1 MVMKNKTYSA
11 NKGNN
16 LKTIRLIFLSFDC
29 MIALLIGA
37 ISLGNIAYD
46 TLKMNKP
53 EFYMSEYQKM
63 TYINNEKYILQT
75 NLQDDTGKLRRN
87 YTNDDITKMRKE
99 EYIFTIQSVEREA
112 EKSIISYT
120 IALVL
125 SIVIFFVHWKI
136 LKKLQ
141 ED

>member
-1 MVMKNKTYSA
+1 MK
-11 NKGNN
+11 
-16 LKTIRLIFLSFDC
+16 KTILLIFLSFDC

-46 TLKMNKP
+46 TLKMNNPK
-53 EFYMSEYQKM
+53 FYMSEYDKM
-63 TYINNEKYILQT
+63 TYINNEQYIIKT
-75 NLQDDTGKLRRN
+75 NLKDNTGKLSKN
-87 YTNDDITKMRKE
+87 YANDNITKMRKE
-99 EYIFTIQSVEREA
+99 EYSFAIESVSSEA

-125 SIVIFFVHWKI
+125 SIIIFFMHWKI